1 VAKEKPA
8 RFWTVKWLC
17 FKRGQMVATLENKSG
32 RARFGRL
39 SVLSGFAFII
49 AAVILIPILAVIYLA
64 FYPSENIWPHL
75 IGTTLPRYLLN
86 SLVLMIATGGLAGVM
101 GVAAAWLVVM
111 KDFPARRLLEWA
123 LLLPLSIP
131 TYIGAYAL
139 VDFWEYAGPFQT
151 ALREVFNF
159 TSAADYWFP
168 ETRSRGAAII
178 VFSFSLYPY
187 VYLLARSAFQ
197 EQSNSALET
206 SRALGCGPWASFWK
220 VGLPLARPAIVVGVA
235 IVMMETLNDFG
246 AVDFFAVQ
254 TLTTGI
260 FTVWLEASNSGGAAQ
275 IATVLLAIILM
286 LLMLERAGRKQS
298 KFHQLSKYSRP
309 PVKEVLSR
317 KAATGA
323 VVLCGTMIGIGFLMP
338 FSIMLS
344 HALGNPY
351 LWLQADLWGATFT
364 TIWVGAVAAALTVL
378 GGVILIYAVRLSSI
392 KWLHFLLPVTAIG
405 YAAPGA
411 VIGLGIL
418 IPMAAFDNILANW
431 IEAATGVDIGLLITG
446 TATAVIFAYC
456 VRFFAIAFGAIDG
469 ALGRIT
475 PSMNMASR
483 SLGQGEAG
491 TLKRVHYPL
500 IRGSLLTAGL
510 LIFVD
515 SSKELP
521 ATLLLRP
528 FGFDTLATHIYG
540 YASLEDINGAAPA
553 SIVIIL
559 VSLLAVLIVSKTS
572 QRATDKK

>member
-1 VAKEKPA
+1 MLKENET
-8 RFWTVKWLC
+8 RFWTAKWLC
-17 FKRGQMVATLENKSG
+17 FKRDSMVTTSENKLK
-32 RARFGRL
+32 RLRFARPSAL
-39 SVLSGFAFII
+39 SFAACAV
-49 AAVILIPILAVIYLA
+49 AAVVLIPILAVITLA

-75 IGTTLPRYLLN
+75 IQTTLPRYLLN
-86 SLVLMIATGGLAGVM
+86 SLVLMIATGLLAGSM
-101 GVAAAWLVVM
+101 GVAAAWLVAL

-151 ALREVFNF
+151 HLRSVFGF
-159 TSAADYWFP
+159 TMASDYWFP
-168 ETRSRGAAII
+168 EVRSRSAAIF

-187 VYLLARSAFQ
+187 VYLLARAAFR
-197 EQSNSALET
+197 EQSSCAIET

-220 VGLPLARPAIVVGVA
+220 VGLPLARPAVVVGVA

-246 AVDFFAVQ
+246 AVEFFAVQ

-275 IATVLLAIILM
+275 IATVMLALVLI
-286 LLMLERAGRKQS
+286 LLMLERIGRKQS
-298 KFHQLSKYSRP
+298 KFHQLSKNGRP
-309 PVKEVLSR
+309 PMRETLSP
-317 KAATGA
+317 KAGLAA
-323 VVLCGTMIGIGFLMP
+323 LFLCGAMIGIGFLMP
-338 FSIMLS
+338 FLIMLN
-344 HALGNPY
+344 HALGNPE
-351 LWLQADLWGATFT
+351 LWLQAGIWSATFT
-364 TIWVGAVAAALTVL
+364 TLWVGAIAAVVTVA
-378 GGVILIYAVRLSSI
+378 GGVLLIYAVRLSAT
-392 KWLHFLLPVTAIG
+392 KWIHHLLPITAIG

-418 IPMAAFDNILANW
+418 IPMAAFDNLIADW
-431 IEAATGVDIGLLITG
+431 IEAATGIDIGLLITG

-456 VRFFAIAFGAIDG
+456 VRFFAIAFGAVDA

-475 PSMNMASR
+475 PSMSMASR
-483 SLGQGEAG
+483 SLGQTAGG

-528 FGFDTLATHIYG
+528 FGFDTLATHIYDF
-540 YASLEDINGAAPA
+540 ASLEDINGAAPA
-553 SIVIIL
+553 SIVVIL
-559 VSLLAVLIVSKTS
+559 VSLVAVVIVSKSS
-572 QRATDKK
+572 QSISD

>member
-1 VAKEKPA
+1 
-8 RFWTVKWLC
+8 
-17 FKRGQMVATLENKSG
+17 MVARLENKPG
-32 RARFGRL
+32 RMRFGRFNML
-39 SVLSGFAFII
+39 SFAACII
-49 AAVILIPILAVIYLA
+49 AAIILIPIFAVIYLA

-75 IGTTLPRYLLN
+75 IQTTLPRYLLN
-86 SLVLMIATGGLAGVM
+86 SLVLMMATGLLAGGM
-101 GVAAAWLVVM
+101 GVAAAWLVAM
-111 KDFPARRLLEWA
+111 KEFPARKLLEWA

-151 ALREVFNF
+151 LLREVFNL
-159 TSAADYWFP
+159 TSASDYWFP
-168 ETRSRGAAII
+168 EPRSRGAAIF

-187 VYLLARSAFQ
+187 VYLLARSAFR
-197 EQSNSALET
+197 EQSTSALET

-220 VGLPLARPAIVVGVA
+220 VGLPLARPAVVVGIA

-246 AVDFFAVQ
+246 AVEFFAVQ

-275 IATVLLAIILM
+275 IATVLLAVVLI

-298 KFHQLSKYSRP
+298 KFHQLSKHSRP
-309 PVKEVLSR
+309 PVREALS
-317 KAATGA
+317 KHAAMAA
-323 VVLCGTMIGIGFLMP
+323 VALCVSMIGIGFMMP
-338 FSIMLS
+338 FSIMMN
-344 HALGNPY
+344 HALENPG
-351 LWLQADLWGATFT
+351 LWLKSDLWSATFT
-364 TIWVGAVAAALTVL
+364 TVWVGATAAALTVL
-378 GGVILIYAVRLSSI
+378 GGVILIYAVRLSPL
-392 KWLHFLLPVTAIG
+392 KWLRFLLPITAIG

-418 IPMAAFDNILANW
+418 IPMAAFDNQIADW
-431 IEAATGVDIGLLITG
+431 IEAATGIDIGLLITG

-456 VRFFAIAFGAIDG
+456 VRFFAIAFGAVDG

-475 PSMNMASR
+475 PSMSMASR
-483 SLGQGEAG
+483 SLGQSAGG
-491 TLKRVHYPL
+491 TLKRIHYPL

-540 YASLEDINGAAPA
+540 YASLEDINGAAPG
-553 SIVIIL
+553 SIVVIL
-559 VSLLAVLIVSKTS
+559 VSLLAVVIVSKTS
-572 QRATDKK
+572 QSRSDKE

>member
-1 VAKEKPA
+1 
-8 RFWTVKWLC
+8 
-17 FKRGQMVATLENKSG
+17 MATASRHKSKQI
-32 RARFGRL
+32 RLSRL
-39 SVLSGFAFII
+39 SVLPVIACLI

-64 FYPSENIWPHL
+64 FHPSENIWPHL
-75 IGTTLPRYLLN
+75 IQTTLPRYLFN
-86 SLVLMIATGGLAGVM
+86 SLVLMMATGLLAGGM
-101 GVAAAWLVVM
+101 GVAAAWLVAL
-111 KDFPARRLLEWA
+111 KEFPGRKLLEWS

-151 ALREVFNF
+151 VLRGAFGW
-159 TSAADYWFP
+159 TSATEYWFP
-168 ETRSRGAAII
+168 EVRSRGAAII

-187 VYLLARSAFQ
+187 VYLLARSAFR
-197 EQSNSALET
+197 EQSTCALET

-220 VGLPLARPAIVVGVA
+220 VGLPLARPAVVVGVA

-246 AVDFFAVQ
+246 AVEFFAVQ

-275 IATVLLAIILM
+275 IATVMLLLVLL
-286 LLMLERAGRKQS
+286 LLMLERLGRKQS
-298 KFHQLSKYSRP
+298 KFHQLSKNARP
-309 PVKEVLSR
+309 PVREKLTP
-317 KAATGA
+317 KAAFFALTLC
-323 VVLCGTMIGIGFLMP
+323 VLMIGFGFIMP
-338 FSIMLS
+338 FSIMLF
-344 HALGNPY
+344 HALGNPD
-351 LWLQADLWGATFT
+351 LWLIPDLWTAAFT
-364 TIWVGAVAAALTVL
+364 TIWVGAIAAAVTVF
-378 GGVILIYAVRLSSI
+378 GGVILIYMVRLSNA
-392 KWLHFLLPVTAIG
+392 KWMRFILPVTAIG

-418 IPMAAFDNILANW
+418 IPMAAFDNMVADW
-431 IEAATGVDIGLLITG
+431 VEALTGVDIGLLITG

-456 VRFFAIAFGAIDG
+456 VRFFAIAFGAIDS
-469 ALGRIT
+469 AFGRIT
-475 PSMNMASR
+475 PSMGMASR
-483 SLGQGEAG
+483 SLGEGAIG

-540 YASLEDINGAAPA
+540 YASLEDINGASPA
-553 SIVIIL
+553 SIVVIL
-559 VSLLAVLIVSKTS
+559 VSLLAVVIVAKTS
-572 QRATDKK
+572 QSSSERE

>member
-1 VAKEKPA
+1 MREP
-8 RFWTVKWLC
+8 
-17 FKRGQMVATLENKSG
+17 MVATSENKSNG
-32 RARFGRL
+32 MRPRRL
-39 SVLSGFAFII
+39 GALSFAACVI

-75 IGTTLPRYLLN
+75 IKTTLPRYLLN
-86 SLVLMIATGGLAGVM
+86 SLVLMMATGLIAGIM
-101 GVAAAWLVVM
+101 GVAAAWLVAM
-111 KDFPARRLLEWA
+111 KEFPGRKLLEWA

-151 ALREVFNF
+151 VLRDIFGF

-168 ETRSRGAAII
+168 ETRSRGAAIV

-187 VYLLARSAFQ
+187 VYLLARSAFR
-197 EQSNSALET
+197 EQSSSALET
-206 SRALGCGPWASFWK
+206 ARALGCGPWASFWK
-220 VGLPLARPAIVVGVA
+220 VGLPLARPAVVVGIA

-246 AVDFFAVQ
+246 AVEFFAVQ

-275 IATVLLAIILM
+275 IAVVMLALILV
-286 LLMLERAGRKQS
+286 LLMLERTGRKQS
-298 KFHQLSKYSRP
+298 KFHQLSKHMRP
-309 PVKEVLSR
+309 PVRELLSQR
-317 KAATGA
+317 AAFTTIA
-323 VVLCGTMIGIGFLMP
+323 LCVSMIGVGFIMP
-338 FSIMLS
+338 LAIMLS
-344 HALGNPY
+344 HALQNPEF
-351 LWLQADLWGATFT
+351 WLHADLWAATFT
-364 TIWVGAVAAALTVL
+364 TIWVGSSAAILTVA
-378 GGVILIYAVRLSSI
+378 GGVILIYAVRLSKTRWI
-392 KWLHFLLPVTAIG
+392 RFLLPVTAIG

-411 VIGLGIL
+411 IIGLGIL
-418 IPMAAFDNILANW
+418 IPMAAFDNLIANW
-431 IEAATGVDIGLLITG
+431 IEAAIGVDIGLLITG

-456 VRFFAIAFGAIDG
+456 VRFFAIAFGAVDG

-483 SLGQGEAG
+483 SLGQTAGG
-491 TLKRVHYPL
+491 TLKRIHYPL
-500 IRGSLLTAGL
+500 MRRSLLTAGL

-553 SIVIIL
+553 SIVVIL
-559 VSLLAVLIVSKTS
+559 VSLLAVVIVSRTS
-572 QRATDKK
+572 QNHSDKD

>member
-1 VAKEKPA
+1 MRFAKPSA
-8 RFWTVKWLC
+8 
-17 FKRGQMVATLENKSG
+17 
-32 RARFGRL
+32 L
-39 SVLSGFAFII
+39 SFAACVV
-49 AAVILIPILAVIYLA
+49 AAVILIPILAVITLA

-75 IGTTLPRYLLN
+75 SQTTLPRYLLN
-86 SLVLMIATGGLAGVM
+86 SLVLMMATGLLAGSM
-101 GVAAAWLVVM
+101 GVAAAWLVAL

-151 ALREVFNF
+151 HLRDVFGF
-159 TSAADYWFP
+159 TMASDYWFP
-168 ETRSRGAAII
+168 EVRSRGAAIF

-187 VYLLARSAFQ
+187 VYLLARAAFR
-197 EQSNSALET
+197 EQSSCAIET

-220 VGLPLARPAIVVGVA
+220 VGLPLARPAVVVGVA

-246 AVDFFAVQ
+246 AVEFFAVQ

-275 IATVLLAIILM
+275 IATVMLALVLI
-286 LLMLERAGRKQS
+286 LLMLERIGRKQS
-298 KFHQLSKYSRP
+298 KFHQLSKNNRP
-309 PVKEVLSR
+309 PVREVLTG
-317 KAATGA
+317 KAAIGA
-323 VVLCGTMIGIGFLMP
+323 IMLCGAMIGIGFVMP
-338 FSIMLS
+338 FLIMLN
-344 HALGNPY
+344 HALGNPD
-351 LWLQADLWGATFT
+351 LWLQAGLWSAAFT
-364 TIWVGAVAAALTVL
+364 TIWVGAIAAIVTVV
-378 GGVILIYAVRLSSI
+378 GGVLLIYAVRLSAAR
-392 KWLHFLLPVTAIG
+392 WMHYLLPVTAIG

-418 IPMAAFDNILANW
+418 VPMAAFDNMIADW
-431 IEAATGVDIGLLITG
+431 IEAATGIDIGLLITG
-446 TATAVIFAYC
+446 SAAAVIFAYC
-456 VRFFAIAFGAIDG
+456 VRFFAIAFGAVDA

-475 PSMNMASR
+475 PSMSMASR
-483 SLGQGEAG
+483 SLGQTAGG

-528 FGFDTLATHIYG
+528 FGFDTLATHIYDF
-540 YASLEDINGAAPA
+540 ASLEDINGAAPA
-553 SIVIIL
+553 SIVVIL
-559 VSLLAVLIVSKTS
+559 VSLVAVAIVSKSS
-572 QRATDKK
+572 QSISDR

>member
-1 VAKEKPA
+1 
-8 RFWTVKWLC
+8 
-17 FKRGQMVATLENKSG
+17 
-32 RARFGRL
+32 
-39 SVLSGFAFII
+39 
-49 AAVILIPILAVIYLA
+49 LAVIYLA

-75 IGTTLPRYLLN
+75 IQTTLPRYLLN
-86 SLVLMIATGGLAGVM
+86 SLVLMMATGLFAGCL
-101 GVAAAWLVVM
+101 GVAAAWLVAM
-111 KDFPARRLLEWA
+111 KEFPARKLLEWA

-151 ALREVFNF
+151 VLREIFGF

-187 VYLLARSAFQ
+187 VYLLARSAFR
-197 EQSNSALET
+197 EQSPRAIET
-206 SRALGCGPWASFWK
+206 ARALGCGPWASFWK
-220 VGLPLARPAIVVGVA
+220 VGLPLARPAVVVGIA

-246 AVDFFAVQ
+246 AVEFFAVQ

-275 IATVLLAIILM
+275 IATVMLALVFI
-286 LLMLERAGRKQS
+286 LLMLERAGRKES
-298 KFHQLSKYSRP
+298 KFHLLSKSAHP
-309 PVKEVLSR
+309 PEREPLPR
-317 KAATGA
+317 KAAIGA
-323 VVLCGTMIGIGFLMP
+323 TFLCLLMIAIGFLMP
-338 FSIMLS
+338 FAIMLN
-344 HALGNPY
+344 HALKNPE
-351 LWLQADLWGATFT
+351 LWLETDLWGAAFT
-364 TIWVGAVAAALTVL
+364 TVWVGVIAAILTVT
-378 GGVILIYAVRLSSI
+378 GGVILIYAVRLSRH
-392 KWLHFLLPVTAIG
+392 KWVKFLLPITAIG

-411 VIGLGIL
+411 VIGLGLL
-418 IPMAAFDNILANW
+418 IPMAAFDNWLADR
-431 IEAATGVDIGLLITG
+431 IEAVTGIDIGLLITG

-456 VRFFAIAFGAIDG
+456 VRFFAIAFGAVDG

-475 PSMNMASR
+475 PSMSMASR
-483 SLGQGEAG
+483 SLGQGAAG

-515 SSKELP
+515 STKELS

-540 YASLEDINGAAPA
+540 YASLEDIKGASPA
-553 SIVIIL
+553 SIVVIL
-559 VSLLAVLIVSKTS
+559 VSLIAVIVVSKTS
-572 QRATDKK
+572 QNRSGNG

>member
-1 VAKEKPA
+1 MRKS
-8 RFWTVKWLC
+8 
-17 FKRGQMVATLENKSG
+17 MVATSTYKSKWMRKSRIG
-32 RARFGRL
+32 
-39 SVLSGFAFII
+39 VLSFAACVI
-49 AAVILIPILAVIYLA
+49 AAIILIPILAVIYLA

-75 IGTTLPRYLLN
+75 IQTTLPRYLLN
-86 SLVLMIATGGLAGVM
+86 SLVLMVATGILAGCM
-101 GVAAAWLVVM
+101 GVSAAWLVAM
-111 KDFPARRLLEWA
+111 KEFTGRRQLEWA

-151 ALREVFNF
+151 MLREVFGF
-159 TSAADYWFP
+159 VSASDYWFP

-187 VYLLARSAFQ
+187 VYLMARSAFR
-197 EQSNSALET
+197 EQSPSALET
-206 SRALGCGPWASFWK
+206 ARALGCGPWASFWK
-220 VGLPLARPAIVVGVA
+220 VGLPLARPAVVVGIA

-246 AVDFFAVQ
+246 AVEFFAVQ

-275 IATVLLAIILM
+275 IATVMLALILI

-298 KFHQLSKYSRP
+298 KFHQFSKSIRP
-309 PVKEVLSR
+309 PIRERLSR
-317 KAATGA
+317 KAGFAA
-323 VVLCGTMIGIGFLMP
+323 LVLCCLMIGIGFLMP

-344 HALGNPY
+344 HALKNPG
-351 LWLQADLWGATFT
+351 LWLRSDLWLATFT
-364 TIWVGAVAAALTVL
+364 TIWVGTIAAILTVL
-378 GGVILIYAVRLSSI
+378 GGVILIYAVRLSRV
-392 KWLHFLLPVTAIG
+392 KWARFLLPVTAIG

-418 IPMAAFDNILANW
+418 IPMAAFDNMIADQ
-431 IEAATGVDIGLLITG
+431 IEAFTGIDIGLLITG

-456 VRFFAIAFGAIDG
+456 VRFFAIAFAAIDG

-475 PSMNMASR
+475 PGMSMASR
-483 SLGQGEAG
+483 SLGQTAGG

-500 IRGSLLTAGL
+500 IRGSLLMAGL

-540 YASLEDINGAAPA
+540 YASLEDINGASPG
-553 SIVIIL
+553 SIVVIL
-559 VSLLAVLIVSKTS
+559 VSLLAVIIVSKTS
-572 QRATDKK
+572 QSYSDNE

>member
-1 VAKEKPA
+1 MREP
-8 RFWTVKWLC
+8 
-17 FKRGQMVATLENKSG
+17 MVTTSENKSNG
-32 RARFGRL
+32 MRPGRL
-39 SVLSGFAFII
+39 GALSFAACVI

-75 IGTTLPRYLLN
+75 IQTTLPRYLLN
-86 SLVLMIATGGLAGVM
+86 SLVLMMATGLLAGTM
-101 GVAAAWLVVM
+101 GVAAAWLVAM
-111 KDFPARRLLEWA
+111 KEFPGRKLLEWA

-151 ALREVFNF
+151 TLRDIFGF
-159 TSAADYWFP
+159 ASAADYWFP
-168 ETRSRGAAII
+168 ETRSRGAAIV

-187 VYLLARSAFQ
+187 VYLLARSAFR
-197 EQSNSALET
+197 EQSSSALET
-206 SRALGCGPWASFWK
+206 ARALGCGPWASFWK
-220 VGLPLARPAIVVGVA
+220 VGLPLARPAVVVGIA

-246 AVDFFAVQ
+246 AVEFFAVQ

-275 IATVLLAIILM
+275 IATVMLALILI
-286 LLMLERAGRKQS
+286 LLMLERTGRKQS
-298 KFHQLSKYSRP
+298 KFHQLSKNMRP
-309 PVKEVLSR
+309 PVRELLSNR
-317 KAATGA
+317 AAFTTIA
-323 VVLCGTMIGIGFLMP
+323 LCVSMIGIGFIMP
-338 FSIMLS
+338 LSIMLS
-344 HALGNPY
+344 HALQNPEF
-351 LWLQADLWGATFT
+351 WLHTDLWTATFT
-364 TIWVGAVAAALTVL
+364 TIWVGTVAAILTVA
-378 GGVILIYAVRLSSI
+378 GGVILIYAVRLSKTS
-392 KWLHFLLPVTAIG
+392 WVRFLLPVTAIG

-411 VIGLGIL
+411 IIGLGIL
-418 IPMAAFDNILANW
+418 IPMAAFDNLIADW
-431 IEAATGVDIGLLITG
+431 IESITGVDIGLLITG

-456 VRFFAIAFGAIDG
+456 VRFFAIAFGAVDG

-483 SLGQGEAG
+483 SLGQTAGG
-491 TLKRVHYPL
+491 TLKRIHYPL
-500 IRGSLLTAGL
+500 MRGSLLTAGL

-553 SIVIIL
+553 SIVVIL
-559 VSLLAVLIVSKTS
+559 VSLLAVVIVSKTFHS
-572 QRATDKK
+572 HSDKG